1 MASPFS
7 KFEAFAGVVRH
18 NGIDMKPTLLRVLT
32 DLYIQKP
39 AHTDEEET
47 HFTELALRLIEE
59 VDAEARADTAR
70 RLDAYGAA
78 PAAVMQRLMQE
89 ELTQHGLVL
98 DDTPSMIEPESV
110 TIDVPEGPALVPE
123 QHEDIFESP
132 EASVAEPG
140 VADTVSDSD
149 RAAAARFSD
158 LFFAARSE
166 QRHAILRQ
174 LETGAAM
181 PPVLAHAEALEAIG
195 RLEAAALK
203 GRPFEFVRE
212 IENSLGLPRLYSEKI
227 VTDISGEPML
237 VTAKALGMPIEIVQ
251 RILLLVNP
259 AIGTSVRRVFELS
272 ELYESLSPQSALRLM
287 ALWRH
292 AGTPRALHHS
302 TQPPATEERNS
313 ASRRQPVAAG
323 KRDQRAS

>member
-1 MASPFS
+1 
-7 KFEAFAGVVRH
+7 
-18 NGIDMKPTLLRVLT
+18 
-32 DLYIQKP
+32 
-39 AHTDEEET
+39 
-47 HFTELALRLIEE
+47 
-59 VDAEARADTAR
+59 
-70 RLDAYGAA
+70 
-78 PAAVMQRLMQE
+78 VMHRLMQE

-98 DDTPSMIEPESV
+98 EDTPDLIEPESV
-110 TIDVPEGPALVPE
+110 TVEVAEAPALAPE
-123 QHEDIFESP
+123 QHEDIFEP
-132 EASVAEPG
+132 FEARAVEANAVE
-140 VADTVSDSD
+140 AVSESD
-149 RAAAARFSD
+149 RAAATRFSD
-158 LFFAARSE
+158 LFCAARSE
-166 QRHAILRQ
+166 QRQAILHQ
-174 LETGAAM
+174 LETGTAM
-181 PPVLAHAEALEAIG
+181 PPVLTHAEAIAATG

-212 IENSLGLPRLYSEKI
+212 IENSLGLPRVYSEKI

-292 AGTPRALHHS
+292 AGTPRASHHS

-313 ASRRQPVAAG
+313 TSRRAPVAAG